1 MIVDRE
7 VSLAIIRKEIAE
19 CDTESNGW
27 TFSEI
32 DEANQSFRVHMKA
45 KDDQLYI
52 IEIKFD
58 DYKHTPLYI
67 EFVDPA
73 NGALGVP
80 TAYPKDKRGFF
91 NQSRTAICHP
101 CNRKAYAGFTGLH
114 SEWNLSGWQTN
125 PGVGS
130 LKSLKYI
137 LQAIY
142 AHLTNDDYAGRM
154 AHR

>member
-58 DYKHTPLYI
+58 DYKRIPRIREGFSISLELPFVIHATAKHTQVSL
-67 EFVDPA
+67 D
-73 NGALGVP
+73 
-80 TAYPKDKRGFF
+80 
-91 NQSRTAICHP
+91 
-101 CNRKAYAGFTGLH
+101 FT
-114 SEWNLSGWQTN
+114 LSG
-125 PGVGS
+125 
-130 LKSLKYI
+130 
-137 LQAIY
+137 IY
-142 AHLTNDDYAGRM
+142 RDGKRTLAWDH
-154 AHR
+154 